1 MLWKVEEDSF
11 RLGNFDA
18 VSRLKKEISELY
30 DKEERMW
37 HQRSWFQWL
46 QSDDQNTKFFHGTA
60 TQRKRRNFIKGL
72 RYGNGVWQEDEEVF
86 LGMLTEFYANLF
98 TSSNPHNLELIL
110 DGVQIVVTEEMNADL
125 VKP

>member
-1 MLWKVEEDSF
+1 MLKQIKKKKPKDLLWKVEEDSF

-86 LGMLTEFYANLF
+86 LGMLTEFM
-98 TSSNPHNLELIL
+98 LIYL
-110 DGVQIVVTEEMNADL
+110 LLPIHII
-125 VKP
+125 